1 MNRVLALGL
10 TAGCV
15 MTAAT
20 YAYSQG
26 AGGSALLPVDR
37 TMVAQAFGSGTIRS
51 IAVEGNQRI
60 ESATVLS
67 YMTVKAGEPFDADRI
82 DASLKALFA
91 TGLFQDVV
99 MKRSGDTLVVSVK
112 ENPIVNRVVF
122 EGNRRLDDDR
132 LSSEVQIKPRQ
143 AFSRTKVQAE
153 VQRILDLYR
162 RQGRFSATVEPKT
175 IALDQNRV
183 DLVFEINEGPV
194 TGVRAINFVGNSA
207 FSDGTLRQAIQTK
220 ESAWY
225 RILSND
231 DTYDPDRLTFDR
243 EMLRRYYLREGYAD
257 FRVLS
262 AVAELTPDRKDFIIT
277 FTVEEGQRYKFGK
290 VDVASSIK
298 GLNIDAVRDTVIT
311 KEGDWY
317 DASAVD
323 DTIDA
328 LSNAVSDLQYQFVDV
343 QPKIKRNK
351 DDLTI
356 DVAYDIGEGPRVYV
370 ERIDVTGNVRTLD
383 KVIRREMTMIEGDPF
398 NNTKLKRSE
407 QRIKDLGFFERVET
421 TTEQGS
427 APDRAVVNVNVT
439 EQSTGEIVL
448 GAGYSTTDGVLGNIS
463 LRERNL
469 LGRGQDLRLGTT
481 LALRRTEIDLS
492 FTEPYFMDRD
502 IAAGFD
508 IFRVTRDYQNE
519 SSYDERTS
527 GGTLR
532 MSYPLSENLRQKPYY
547 KFQTTTVRNV
557 PDSASQFIKNDAGTS
572 VTSLIGQELTYDRL
586 DNKLDPTDGW
596 FVKLTTD
603 VAGAGGTERFARGRL
618 SGGYYYPL
626 TREKDWVLSAT
637 SEIGTVQGLGKQ
649 PKIADRFFI
658 GGDTLRGFKTAGIGP
673 RDNSTGDA
681 LGGKEYARGSLEL
694 GFPLGL
700 PPEIG
705 LRGYAFVDAG
715 MLTKTGLH
723 SPLIDD
729 STAPRVSSGIGL
741 AWKSPMGPIRVDIA
755 APLMK
760 ERYDKT
766 QLFRFSFGT
775 RF

>member
-37 TMVAQAFGSGTIRS
+37 TMVAQAFGSGTIRAIS
-51 IAVEGNQRI
+51 VEGNQRI
-60 ESATVLS
+60 ENATVLS
-67 YMTVKAGEPFDADRI
+67 YMTVKAGDAFDADRI

-99 MKRSGDTLVVSVK
+99 MKRNGDNLVVAVK

-122 EGNRRLDDDR
+122 EGNRRLDDER
-132 LSSEVQIKPRQ
+132 LSSEVQIKARQ

-153 VQRILDLYR
+153 VQRILDVYR

-175 IALDQNRV
+175 IQLDQNRV
-183 DLVFEINEGPV
+183 DLVFEISEGPV
-194 TGVRAINFVGNSA
+194 TGVRAINFVGNSE
-207 FSDGTLRQAIQTK
+207 FSDGTLREAIQTK

-277 FTVEEGQRYKFGK
+277 FTVEEGPRYRFGK
-290 VDVASSIK
+290 VDVTSSLK
-298 GLNIDAVRDTVIT
+298 GLDVEAVRNVVISS
-311 KEGDWY
+311 EGDWY
-317 DASAVD
+317 DATAVD

-328 LSNAVSDLQYQFVDV
+328 LSNVVSDLQYQFVDV

-351 DDLTI
+351 DQQTI
-356 DVAYDIGEGPRVYV
+356 DVTYDISEGQHMYV
-370 ERIDVTGNVRTLD
+370 ERIDITGNVRTMD
-383 KVIRREMTMIEGDPF
+383 KVVRREISMIEGDPF
-398 NNTKLKRSE
+398 NNSKLKRSE

-427 APDRAVVNVNVT
+427 APDRSVVNVNVT

-448 GAGYSTTDGVLGNIS
+448 GAGYSTSDGVLGDIS

-481 LALRRTEIDLS
+481 LSMSRSEIDLS
-492 FTEPYFMDRD
+492 FTEPYFLDRD
-502 IAAGFD
+502 LAAGFD
-508 IFRVTRDYQNE
+508 LFRTTQDYQSE
-519 SSYDERTS
+519 SSYDERST

-532 MSYPLSENLRQKPYY
+532 MSYPLSEHLRQKPYY
-547 KFQTTTVRNV
+547 KFSSTTVRNIA
-557 PDSASQFIKNDAGTS
+557 DTASQFIKDDAGTK
-572 VTSLIGQELTYDRL
+572 VASLIGQELTYDRL
-586 DNKLDPTDGW
+586 DSKLDPSDGW
-596 FVKLTTD
+596 YVKLITD
-603 VAGAGGTERFARGRL
+603 FAGLGGTSRYARGRV

-626 TREKDWVLSAT
+626 TREKDWILSAT
-637 SEIGTVQGLGKQ
+637 SEIGVIQGLGK
-649 PKIADRFFI
+649 KIGLADRFFL

-673 RDNSTGDA
+673 RDSSTGDA
-681 LGGKEYARGSLEL
+681 LGGKQFARGSIEL
-694 GFPLGL
+694 AFPLGL
-700 PPEIG
+700 PAEVG

-715 MLTKTGLH
+715 VLTKSGIH
-723 SPLIDD
+723 DPLVEDD
-729 STAPRVSSGIGL
+729 MTPRVSSGVGL
-741 AWKSPMGPIRVDIA
+741 AWKSPMGPIRVDLA
-755 APLMK
+755 APLKK
-760 ERYDKT
+760 ESYDKT
-766 QLFRFSFGT
+766 QFFRFSFGT